1 MEIPVTDMAS
11 FGLAVREVRKNRAAL
26 GQVEAARLIG
36 VSPPVLNKLEQGK
49 EIWLSKA
56 LEICAGLGI
65 EVILRLPENGA
76 SS

>member
-1 MEIPVTDMAS
+1 MEISVTDMAS
-11 FGLAVREVRKNRAAL
+11 FGQAVREARKNRAAL

-49 EIWLSKA
+49 EVWLSKA

-65 EVILRLPENGA
+65 EVVLRLPGNGA

>member
-1 MEIPVTDMAS
+1 MDISVTDSVS
-11 FGLAVREVRKNRAAL
+11 FGHAIREVRKNQAAL

-56 LEICAGLGI
+56 LAICNGLGI
-65 EVILRLPENGA
+65 EVVLRLPDDQV
-76 SS
+76 SR